1 MTEKTYQQVFS
12 SSNLYDSGTGS
23 GQIDPTWLTGPS
35 MNTDFSRWEEAKREL
50 QRKRLADILNSNP
63 PWKGAGMIAET
74 DDKPKSRTRTL
85 KFKDVTFVVSLFDAT
100 MEFFEDERMITQD
113 ELRLVRV
120 TYPEEYEKI
129 RKSWTHAWRELKAIE
144 AFESD

>member
-1 MTEKTYQQVFS
+1 MTEKTWQQVVS
-12 SSNLYDSGTGS
+12 GDLYGSGTGS
-23 GQIDPTWLTGPS
+23 GNIDPRWLTVPS
-35 MNTDFSRWEEAKREL
+35 MNTDYSRWEEAKREL